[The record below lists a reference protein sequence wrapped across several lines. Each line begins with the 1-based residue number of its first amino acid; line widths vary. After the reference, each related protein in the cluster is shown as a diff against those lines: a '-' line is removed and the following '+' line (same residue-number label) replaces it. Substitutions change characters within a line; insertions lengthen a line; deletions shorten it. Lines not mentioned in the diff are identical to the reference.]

1 MPLYGQMSFEADT
14 IKINEVVVSRNTIND
29 ESAGY
34 KKTMIDSSVM
44 VKYSNSAIADLLSEN
59 TEVFIKS
66 YGMGGTATPSFRGT
80 DASHTLV
87 DWNGI
92 NINSPMLGQTDLS
105 LIPVGIM
112 DDIQIYFGGAS
123 MLLNNGGIGGTINI
137 ETKPEWKKETL
148 VSLNGAAGSFGS
160 YSGLMKLK
168 PVILNFRQSQRLTFK
183 IAKIIS
189 GT

>member
-1 MPLYGQMSFEADT
+1 VYDIDRKVDKRLKIKLLYIVFLFSMPLYGQMSFEADT

-112 DDIQIYFGGAS
+112 DEQWRDRWY
-123 MLLNNGGIGGTINI
+123 N
-137 ETKPEWKKETL
+137 K
-148 VSLNGAAGSFGS
+148 
-160 YSGLMKLK
+160 Y
-168 PVILNFRQSQRLTFK
+168 
-183 IAKIIS
+183 
-189 GT
+189 